1 MRADRGDISP
11 ASRTLL
17 NLLRLG
23 FVLLGLGSVGI
34 GIWMFAAP
42 VGWSDVFPAGIA
54 DLGPINPHF
63 IRDVGGWLV
72 AGGMLYLFASL
83 RPLKFGGVAL
93 LVNLIG
99 SSLHAAGHIMDLTS
113 GSIPAKHWI
122 VDFPG
127 VFLPLLIQGILV
139 WMLWAVTSG
148 RYETSDARGD
158 LADDEEAHPIDSQR
172 YGATRPSEQP

>member
-1 MRADRGDISP
+1 MNGGGDDVSP

-34 GIWMFAAP
+34 GIWMFAQP
-42 VGWSDVFPAGIA
+42 VGWSDVFPAGIS

-72 AGGMLYLFASL
+72 AGGTLYLFASL
-83 RPLKFGGVAL
+83 KPLRFGGVAL

-99 SSLHAAGHIMDLTS
+99 SSLHAAGHVMDLTS

-148 RYETSDARGD
+148 RYESHGETAD
-158 LADDEEAHPIDSQR
+158 LADDGAEHPIDSQR
-172 YGATRPSEQP
+172 YGETRP